1 MWDFLQVCKIFTVPK
16 KWKKKR
22 KDKTLRHLRSRRRKL
37 NKRMVDAKGK
47 MKLKF
52 EELIGRATLDIKVH
66 VKKKQLGEEERVAAA
81 VKVNPKFF
89 FSHAKS
95 LSKVKSTVAP
105 LARKDGLLTTDPK
118 EKAEILQSQYVK
130 VFSDPGE
137 VDPEV
142 AVEQIIEGE
151 AEISD
156 ITFTKEDIE
165 RALGELKPNSAAPP
179 GDIPSIVLKNC
190 RQSLSYPI
198 WVIWQSSFESGTI
211 PSVMKEQFICPIFK
225 KGDRSIPGNYR
236 PVSLTSHLSK
246 TFERI
251 VRDHLTEF
259 LERAE
264 LHCSGQHGFRK
275 GRSTM
280 THLLSH
286 IDRVLKHL
294 TDNNANE
301 VDVLYL
307 DFQKAFDR
315 VDIGVLLRKLQ
326 RYGVRGKLLAW
337 IKEFLTNR
345 KQAVLVDGEQSRW
358 EWVISSVIQGSVLGP
373 ILFLFYVIDLK
384 ESLSSADALSFA
396 DDTKLI
402 QVIRTLL
409 DQEELQR
416 DLGSVTQWSVNNNMK
431 LHEDKFQLVNYTLG
445 GSKLLRELPFHAETL
460 SYVTVGGTVVEPEQH
475 VKDLGVWL
483 SADGTWT
490 HHIGDIVRRANMI
503 SGWIFCAFKSR
514 SPEVLLT
521 LYKALVRPILEYCC
535 LVWYPTEVGDIQVVE
550 NVQRAFTRKI
560 QGMKDLNYWQRLEAL
575 DLMSLQRRRQRYELI
590 HVWKIHKGLVP
601 NCVDMKFK
609 TGRKGVRAKRQKY
622 PYWAETKRANQLW
635 NSFSY
640 RAPRLWKKL
649 PREVTLSETLP
660 SFKAKLGAFLK
671 EFYDRPPV
679 RGYMTVPNEFTKAER
694 KSVV

>member
-1 MWDFLQVCKIFTVPK
+1 
-16 KWKKKR
+16 
-22 KDKTLRHLRSRRRKL
+22 
-37 NKRMVDAKGK
+37 
-47 MKLKF
+47 
-52 EELIGRATLDIKVH
+52 
-66 VKKKQLGEEERVAAA
+66 
-81 VKVNPKFF
+81 
-89 FSHAKS
+89 
-95 LSKVKSTVAP
+95 
-105 LARKDGLLTTDPK
+105 
-118 EKAEILQSQYVK
+118 
-130 VFSDPGE
+130 
-137 VDPEV
+137 
-142 AVEQIIEGE
+142 
-151 AEISD
+151 
-156 ITFTKEDIE
+156 
-165 RALGELKPNSAAPP
+165 
-179 GDIPSIVLKNC
+179 
-190 RQSLSYPI
+190 
-198 WVIWQSSFESGTI
+198 
-211 PSVMKEQFICPIFK
+211 
-225 KGDRSIPGNYR
+225 
-236 PVSLTSHLSK
+236 
-246 TFERI
+246 
-251 VRDHLTEF
+251 
-259 LERAE
+259 
-264 LHCSGQHGFRK
+264 
-275 GRSTM
+275 M

-294 TDNNANE
+294 TDNNE

-409 DQEELQR
+409 DQAELQR

-445 GSKLLRELPFHAETL
+445 GSKWLRDLPLHAETL

-622 PYWAETKRANQLW
+622 PYWAETKRAEYSVLI
-635 NSFSY
+635 
-640 RAPRLWKKL
+640 
-649 PREVTLSETLP
+649 
-660 SFKAKLGAFLK
+660 
-671 EFYDRPPV
+671 EF
-679 RGYMTVPNEFTKAER
+679 
-694 KSVV
+694 